1 MTTLTSRP
9 ARPTAL
15 LALAAA
21 LTLAVLAVLPLPA
34 HAHDTL
40 IETDP
45 SDGETLE
52 TSPEAITLTYSADIL
67 EVSPVVR
74 IDDADGETVSEVT
87 PTVDGPTVTA
97 ELEEPLAAGTYTVQW
112 RVVSSDGH
120 PIEGSFTFDVEQDT
134 AGEAAPSD
142 EETAAGDGGG
152 SEASDAG
159 GAEGSASSTA
169 SDAGGSAED
178 GAGGAASEDDASSEG
193 SAGEDTGSESSA
205 MPLLLG
211 IVGVA
216 VVGVAI
222 AAFFTLRK
230 RR

>member
-1 MTTLTSRP
+1 MTTLISRP
-9 ARPTAL
+9 VRPAAL

-52 TSPEAITLTYSADIL
+52 TSPEAITLTYSADVL

-74 IDDADGETVSEVT
+74 IDDADGEPVSEVT

-134 AGEAAPSD
+134 AGAAPSD
-142 EETAAGDGGG
+142 EGSAAGDGGG
-152 SEASDAG
+152 GEASDAG
-159 GAEGSASSTA
+159 GAEESASSTA

-178 GAGGAASEDDASSEG
+178 GSGGGASEGDTSSE
-193 SAGEDTGSESSA
+193 SATEDSGSESSA

>member
-1 MTTLTSRP
+1 MTTLISRP
-9 ARPTAL
+9 VRPAAL

-21 LTLAVLAVLPLPA
+21 LTLAVLAALPLPA

-52 TSPEAITLTYSADIL
+52 TSPEAITLTYSADVL

-74 IDDADGETVSEVT
+74 IDDADGEPVSEVT

-134 AGEAAPSD
+134 AGAAPSD
-142 EETAAGDGGG
+142 EGSAAGNGGG
-152 SEASDAG
+152 GEASDAG
-159 GAEGSASSTA
+159 GAEESASSTA

-178 GAGGAASEDDASSEG
+178 GSGGGASEGDTSSESATEDSG
-193 SAGEDTGSESSA
+193 SGSSA

>member
-1 MTTLTSRP
+1 MTSLTSRP

-74 IDDADGETVSEVT
+74 IDDADGELVSEVT

-120 PIEGSFTFDVEQDT
+120 PIEGSFTVDVEQDT
-134 AGEAAPSD
+134 AGAATSSD
-142 EETAAGDGGG
+142 DEQATDGGG

-159 GAEGSASSTA
+159 GAEDSASSAA
-169 SDAGGSAED
+169 SDAGGSAGEGSD
-178 GAGGAASEDDASSEG
+178 GGASSESTTEG

-211 IVGVA
+211 VVGVA

-230 RR
+230 RS

>member
-1 MTTLTSRP
+1 MIALTRRPTP

-21 LTLAVLAVLPLPA
+21 LALAVVALLPLPA
-34 HAHDTL
+34 QAHDTL
-40 IETDP
+40 IESDP
-45 SDGETLE
+45 VDGETLE
-52 TSPEAITLTYSADIL
+52 TSPESLTLTYSANVL

-74 IDDADGETVSEVT
+74 IADADGETVAEVT

-97 ELEEPLAAGTYTVQW
+97 ELEEPLPAGDYTVQW

-120 PIEGSFTFDVEQDT
+120 PIEGSFAFTVEQDT
-134 AGEAAPSD
+134 AGAAEPSDGGGAAPSD
-142 EETAAGDGGG
+142 AGGAEESA
-152 SEASDAG
+152 ASDAG
-159 GAEGSASSTA
+159 GADA
-169 SDAGGSAED
+169 SDDGASEESAPAESEDGGS
-178 GAGGAASEDDASSEG
+178 S
-193 SAGEDTGSESSA
+193 

-211 IVGVA
+211 VVGIA

-230 RR
+230 RS